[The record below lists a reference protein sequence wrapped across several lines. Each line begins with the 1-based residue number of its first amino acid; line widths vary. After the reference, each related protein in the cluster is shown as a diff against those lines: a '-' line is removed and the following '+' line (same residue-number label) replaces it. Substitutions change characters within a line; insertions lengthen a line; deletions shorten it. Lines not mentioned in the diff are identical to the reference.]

1 MKSTG
6 HLHEDLY
13 NFARL
18 TLLLPKTRR
27 DTMQNSLPTQTYQSQ
42 LNEKTQRLQKMM
54 APFNAPN
61 VEVFSSPEQHY
72 RMRAE
77 FRIWHE
83 QDALYHIMFDQETK
97 QRIRVDQFPVASQL
111 INQMMVALLAEIKDK
126 PTLRHKLFQID
137 YLSTLSNKIIVSLLY
152 HKKIDET
159 WQQEATALRQTL
171 IAQGFDVQLIGRA
184 YKTKIMLDN
193 DFVDEVLPVAGQQMI
208 YRQVENSFTQPNAQ
222 VNIKMLEWALSVTE
236 NSTGDLLEL
245 YCGNGNFSL
254 ALARNF
260 KRVLATEIAKPSVH
274 AAQYNIAM
282 NHIDNV
288 KIIRMSAED
297 FTQAMNGVREFKRL
311 EGINLQDYQ
320 CETIFVDPPRSGLD
334 EKTVEL
340 VKNYSR
346 ILYIS
351 CNPQTLCQNLEVLIK
366 THKISKLALFD
377 QFPYTHHM
385 ECGVL
390 LEKR

>member
-1 MKSTG
+1 MKNTG
-6 HLHEDLY
+6 HLHKDLY

-351 CNPQTLCQNLEVLIK
+351 CNPQTLCQNLETLIK

>member
-1 MKSTG
+1 
-6 HLHEDLY
+6 
-13 NFARL
+13 
-18 TLLLPKTRR
+18 
-27 DTMQNSLPTQTYQSQ
+27 MQNSLPTQTYQSQ

-159 WQQEATALRQTL
+159 WQQEASALRQTL

-351 CNPQTLCQNLEVLIK
+351 CNPQTLCQNLETLIK

>member
-1 MKSTG
+1 
-6 HLHEDLY
+6 
-13 NFARL
+13 
-18 TLLLPKTRR
+18 
-27 DTMQNSLPTQTYQSQ
+27 MQNSLPTQTYQSQ
-42 LNEKTQRLQKMM
+42 LNEKTERLQKMM

-254 ALARNF
+254 TLARNF

-351 CNPQTLCQNLEVLIK
+351 CNPQTLCQNLETLIK

>member
-1 MKSTG
+1 
-6 HLHEDLY
+6 
-13 NFARL
+13 
-18 TLLLPKTRR
+18 
-27 DTMQNSLPTQTYQSQ
+27 MQNSLPTQTYQSQ
-42 LNEKTQRLQKMM
+42 LNEKTERLQKMM

-351 CNPQTLCQNLEVLIK
+351 CNPQTLCQNLEMLIK

>member
-1 MKSTG
+1 MK
-6 HLHEDLY
+6 
-13 NFARL
+13 N
-18 TLLLPKTRR
+18 
-27 DTMQNSLPTQTYQSQ
+27 
-42 LNEKTQRLQKMM
+42 
-54 APFNAPN
+54 
-61 VEVFSSPEQHY
+61 
-72 RMRAE
+72 
-77 FRIWHE
+77 
-83 QDALYHIMFDQETK
+83 
-97 QRIRVDQFPVASQL
+97 
-111 INQMMVALLAEIKDK
+111 K

-159 WQQEATALRQTL
+159 WQQEASALRQTL

-297 FTQAMNGVREFKRL
+297 FTQAMNGVREFR
-311 EGINLQDYQ
+311 NAD
-320 CETIFVDPPRSGLD
+320 
-334 EKTVEL
+334 
-340 VKNYSR
+340 
-346 ILYIS
+346 
-351 CNPQTLCQNLEVLIK
+351 QN
-366 THKISKLALFD
+366 S
-377 QFPYTHHM
+377 
-385 ECGVL
+385 
-390 LEKR
+390 

>member
-1 MKSTG
+1 
-6 HLHEDLY
+6 
-13 NFARL
+13 
-18 TLLLPKTRR
+18 
-27 DTMQNSLPTQTYQSQ
+27 MQNSLPTQTYQSQ
-42 LNEKTQRLQKMM
+42 LNEKTERLQKMM

-193 DFVDEVLPVAGQQMI
+193 DFVDEILPVAGQQMI

-351 CNPQTLCQNLEVLIK
+351 CNPQTLCQNLETLIK

-385 ECGVL
+385 ECSVL

>member
-1 MKSTG
+1 
-6 HLHEDLY
+6 
-13 NFARL
+13 
-18 TLLLPKTRR
+18 
-27 DTMQNSLPTQTYQSQ
+27 MQNVLPTQTYSSQ
-42 LNEKTQRLQKMM
+42 LNEKTQRLKTMM
-54 APFNAPN
+54 APFNAPEP
-61 VEVFSSPEQHY
+61 EVFSSPEQHY

-83 QDALYHIMFDQETK
+83 QDTLYHIMFEKETK

-111 INQMMVALLAEIKDK
+111 INQMMTALLPAIKDK
-126 PTLRHKLFQID
+126 PILRHKLFQID

-152 HKKIDET
+152 HKKIDEI
-159 WQQEATALRQTL
+159 WQQEAIALRNTL
-171 IAQGFDVQLIGRA
+171 IKQGFDIQLIGRA
-184 YKTKIMLDN
+184 SKTKIMLDN
-193 DFVDEVLPVAGQQMI
+193 DFVDEVLPVAGKEMI

-222 VNIKMLEWALSVTE
+222 VNIKMLEWALSVTKGAK
-236 NSTGDLLEL
+236 GDLLEL

-260 KRVLATEIAKPSVH
+260 NRVLATEIAKPSVY
-274 AAQYNIAM
+274 AAQYNIAI
-282 NHIDNV
+282 NEIDNV

-311 EGINLQDYQ
+311 EGIDLKDYQ

-334 EKTVEL
+334 DKTVEL
-340 VKNYSR
+340 VKSYPQ

-351 CNPQTLCQNLEVLIK
+351 CNPDTLCSNLETLIK
-366 THKISKLALFD
+366 THKINKLALFD

-385 ECGVL
+385 ECGVW

>member
-1 MKSTG
+1 
-6 HLHEDLY
+6 
-13 NFARL
+13 
-18 TLLLPKTRR
+18 
-27 DTMQNSLPTQTYQSQ
+27 MQNSLPTQTYQSQ
-42 LNEKTQRLQKMM
+42 LNEKTERLQKMM

-351 CNPQTLCQNLEVLIK
+351 CNPQTLCQNLETLIN

>member
-1 MKSTG
+1 MKNTG

-13 NFARL
+13 NFTRL

-42 LNEKTQRLQKMM
+42 LNEKTERLQKMM

-334 EKTVEL
+334 EKTIEL

-351 CNPQTLCQNLEVLIK
+351 CNPQTLCQNLETLIK